1 MKHFLLAA
9 ALMTA
14 TSPAYAIVNTK
25 ECAAIRAYNAKA
37 PSMAAMKSLPCH
49 CIPMGARVDKV
60 YSSKKPA
67 PPGFTC
73 GNHAFYDKQC
83 HEGVTCYREG
93 DDSPPAP
100 GASPPMSVEGWIP

>member
-37 PSMAAMKSLPCH
+37 AFDGGHEISAVPLHPNG
-49 CIPMGARVDKV
+49 GAR
-60 YSSKKPA
+60 
-67 PPGFTC
+67 
-73 GNHAFYDKQC
+73 
-83 HEGVTCYREG
+83 
-93 DDSPPAP
+93 
-100 GASPPMSVEGWIP
+100 